1 MTEPKT
7 LTGEPGGLTTLVRAA
22 LPAVP
27 GINRLPGI
35 RKGSA
40 RDFTGL
46 AYAREAAV
54 VERARVDAYADVCGF
69 PRRDVVPVTFPHLLA
84 FPLHMAVIGDPT
96 FPYAAI
102 GMVHVEN
109 TITAHRPI
117 GVG

>member
-1 MTEPKT
+1 MTAPKT

-27 GINRLPGI
+27 GVNRLPGI

-46 AYAREAAV
+46 AYSREAVV
-54 VERARVDAYADVCGF
+54 VERARVDAYAAACGF
-69 PRRDVVPVTFPHLLA
+69 PRRDVVPMTFPHLLA
-84 FPLHMAVIGDPT
+84 FPLHMAIMSDAD

-102 GMVHVEN
+102 GMVHVCLLY
-109 TITAHRPI
+109 TSPSPRDS
-117 GVG
+117 